1 VRLVIDASVAAKWFN
16 LEELSDRAADIK
28 EAYVRGDLE
37 LAAPIHMIYEVGNSI
52 WKNKQLTETE
62 ANDAIAA
69 LLQLNIQLL
78 EPTTERAKRA
88 MKIAKSRNTTFYDAI
103 YLQAAE
109 ELNIALLTADNVQ
122 VKAGREIV
130 KVIHLQE
137 IKL

>member
-1 VRLVIDASVAAKWFN
+1 MRLVIDASVAAKWFN

-69 LLQLNIQLL
+69 LLQLNVQLL

>member
-16 LEELSDRAADIK
+16 LEELSDKAADIK
-28 EAYVRGDLE
+28 EAHVRGNLE
-37 LAAPIHMIYEVGNSI
+37 LAAPIHIIYEVGNSI
-52 WKNKQLTETE
+52 GKNKQLTEAE

-69 LLQLNIQLL
+69 LLQLNVQLL

-88 MKIAKSRNTTFYDAI
+88 MNIAKSTNTTFYDAI

-109 ELNIALLTADNVQ
+109 ELNTALLTADNVQ
-122 VKAGREIV
+122 VKAGREIA
-130 KVIHLQE
+130 KVTHLQE

>member
-1 VRLVIDASVAAKWFN
+1 MRLVIDASVAAKWFN

-28 EAYVRGDLE
+28 EAYVKGDLE

-130 KVIHLQE
+130 KVTHLQE

>member
-1 VRLVIDASVAAKWFN
+1 MRLVIDASVAAKWFN

-52 WKNKQLTETE
+52 WKNKQFTEAE

-69 LLQLNIQLL
+69 LLQLNVQLL

-88 MKIAKSRNTTFYDAI
+88 MKIAKSRNTTFYDAV

-130 KVIHLQE
+130 KVTHLQE

>member
-1 VRLVIDASVAAKWFN
+1 MRLVIDASVAAKWFN
-16 LEELSDRAADIK
+16 LEELSDKAVDIK

-52 WKNKQLTETE
+52 WKNKQLTEAE

-69 LLQLNIQLL
+69 LLQLNVQLL

-88 MKIAKSRNTTFYDAI
+88 MKIAKSRNTTFYDAV

-109 ELNIALLTADNVQ
+109 ELNTALLTADNVQ
-122 VKAGREIV
+122 VTAGREIV
-130 KVIHLQE
+130 KATHLQE
-137 IKL
+137 IKP